1 MFLSKSLISELLK
14 KLISGKSNFGTLQG
28 AGSDVALGR
37 VYVDDP
43 DDWDLEDK
51 SFRWAGPPHPL
62 FTLNPSS
69 GEVFGSNQLR
79 ERK

>member
-1 MFLSKSLISELLK
+1 MLFESLRR
-14 KLISGKSNFGTLQG
+14 TLFCAVQG

-51 SFRWAGPPHPL
+51 TFSWAGPPHPL
-62 FTLNPSS
+62 FTLQTAT
-69 GEVFGSNQLR
+69 GEVFASTQLR

>member
-1 MFLSKSLISELLK
+1 MQN
-14 KLISGKSNFGTLQG
+14 KLFGALQG

-43 DDWDLEDK
+43 DDWDLKDK

-62 FTLNPSS
+62 FTLNPST